1 MPFQKGRAKT
11 GGKKP
16 FTKNK
21 ITRDVAR
28 LLDSL
33 DCNPIEGMARIANDA
48 TVPVQIR
55 AKMYAEL
62 SQYVS
67 PKLRSVEHSG
77 PGGGPI
83 EVDATI
89 SPVELLERGIARINE
104 RKRASGDPV
113 QPYGGSAA

>member
-1 MPFQKGRAKT
+1 MPFQKGHAKM

-33 DCNPIEGMARIANDA
+33 DCNPIEGMARIACDEK
-48 TVPVQIR
+48 VPVQIR

-67 PKLRSVEHSG
+67 PKLRSIEHSG

-83 EVDATI
+83 EVDATV
-89 SPVELLERGIARINE
+89 SPLELLERGIARINE
-104 RKRASGDPV
+104 RRRETGSSERADG
-113 QPYGGSAA
+113 AAAT

>member
-33 DCNPIEGMARIANDA
+33 NCNPIEGMARIACDEK
-48 TVPVQIR
+48 VPVQIR

-83 EVDATI
+83 EVDATV
-89 SPVELLERGIARINE
+89 SPLELLERGIARIND
-104 RKRASGDPV
+104 RKRAPGDLGKPD
-113 QPYGGSAA
+113 GTSAT